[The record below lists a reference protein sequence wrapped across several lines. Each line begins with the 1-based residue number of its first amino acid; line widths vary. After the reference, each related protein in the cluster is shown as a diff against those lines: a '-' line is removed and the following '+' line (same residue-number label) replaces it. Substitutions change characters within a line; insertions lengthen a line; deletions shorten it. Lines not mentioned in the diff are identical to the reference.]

1 MCEVVEL
8 SSRKKNS
15 GCNKAKNMNTTSYY
29 VDVSFFFSYRVQHK
43 RAGAGVEQEPAE
55 PIERQEMKH

>member
-29 VDVSFFFSYRVQHK
+29 VDVSFFFLTEYNTT
-43 RAGAGVEQEPAE
+43 EQE
-55 PIERQEMKH
+55 QE